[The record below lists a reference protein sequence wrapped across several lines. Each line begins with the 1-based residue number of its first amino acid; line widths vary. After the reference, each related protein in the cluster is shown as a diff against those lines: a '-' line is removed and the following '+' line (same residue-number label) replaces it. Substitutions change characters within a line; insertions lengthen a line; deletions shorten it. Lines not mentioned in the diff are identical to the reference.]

1 MKLVTYAASGDFQ
14 LGVLDEN
21 AQYVLDLTRNGLPN
35 DMVALIEMGPAAL
48 EKVKAL
54 ILTAPRTAWLPLAD
68 VTLMAPIRRPRRNIL
83 CVGKNYYSHAKEFH
97 RSGFDSSA
105 GADEIPPLPIIFSK
119 APSSVIGPDVAI
131 PSYLDDTGTTDYE
144 GELGVIIGTGGRGIS
159 KQTAMDHVFGFTII
173 NDVTA
178 RQLQRDHKQWF
189 IGKSI
194 DGFCPMGPW
203 LVTKDEINAL
213 PDIELRTFVND
224 ELRQKAKL
232 ANLIFDIPTIIE
244 TISRRTTLEPGD
256 IIATGTPDGV
266 GIGFTPPRFLKPA
279 DTVRVEIDKLGIL
292 HNIVG

>member
-1 MKLVTYAASGDFQ
+1 MKLVTYETSGDFQ

-21 AQYVLDLTRNGLPN
+21 AQYVLNLSRSGLPN
-35 DMVALIEMGPAAL
+35 DMVTLIEMGPAAL
-48 EKVKAL
+48 EKIKAAVEA
-54 ILTAPRTAWLPLAD
+54 APRSAWLALTE
-68 VTLMAPIRRPRRNIL
+68 VTLTAPIRRPRRNIL
-83 CVGKNYYSHAKEFH
+83 CVGKNYHSHAKEFH

-105 GADEIPPLPIIFSK
+105 GADEIPALPIIFSK
-119 APSSVIGPDVAI
+119 APTSVIGPNVAI

-144 GELGVIIGTGGRGIS
+144 GELGVIIGKGGRGIS
-159 KQTAMDHVFGFTII
+159 KQAAMDHVFGFTII

-203 LVTKDEINAL
+203 LVTRDEITNL

-232 ANLIFDIPTIIE
+232 ADLIFDIPTIIE

-266 GIGFTPPRFLKPA
+266 GIGFTPPRFLKPR
-279 DTVRVEIDKLGIL
+279 DTVRIEIDKLGVL
-292 HNIVG
+292 HNVVG